1 MAEVVRREVVYV
13 LTAIVV
19 LIMIADYFLAVPEI
33 KSAAAELKTWATI
46 ISTMAL
52 TLGAVNIIR
61 VHGRNVR
68 RRAPGI
74 WYHSA
79 FLIFIF
85 AFLTIL
91 GLTNIDNPSAN
102 PVYKWIFDNA
112 YVSLGQTWYAITGFY
127 IASAAYR
134 AFRARNIDAALLL
147 IAGIFV
153 MLLNA
158 PIGEVIWVQIPV
170 IGRWFND
177 IGQMPAMRTFLIVAA
192 FGILAFGFRTLL
204 GRERGFYGEVAGG

>member
-1 MAEVVRREVVYV
+1 MAEVVRRELVYI

-19 LIMIADYFLAVPEI
+19 IIMIVDFFFAVPAV
-33 KSAAAELKTWATI
+33 SAVAGELRTWATI

-52 TLGAVNIIR
+52 ALGAVNIIR
-61 VHGRNVR
+61 VHSRNVR
-68 RRAPGI
+68 RRTPGV

-79 FLIFIF
+79 WLIFIF
-85 AFLTIL
+85 AFVMLL
-91 GLTNIDNPSAN
+91 GMLDINNPASN
-102 PVYKWIFDNA
+102 PIYKWIFDYS

-134 AFRARNIDAALLL
+134 AFRARNVDAALLL

-153 MLLNA
+153 MLMNA

-177 IGQMPAMRTFLIVAA
+177 VGQVPAMRTFLIVAA
-192 FGILAFGFRTLL
+192 FGLLAFGFRTLL

>member
-1 MAEVVRREVVYV
+1 MAEVVRREVVYA
-13 LTAIVV
+13 LTAIITV
-19 LIMIADYFLAVPEI
+19 IMIADFFLAIPQVN
-33 KSAAAELKTWATI
+33 AVAGELRTWATI

-61 VHGRNVR
+61 VHSRNVR
-68 RRAPGI
+68 KRVPGV

-79 FLIFIF
+79 FLVFIF
-85 AFLTIL
+85 ALVTLL

-102 PVYKWIFDNA
+102 PVYKWLFDHA

-153 MLLNA
+153 MLMNA
-158 PIGEVIWVQIPV
+158 PIGEVIWAQIPA

-177 IGQMPAMRTFLIVAA
+177 VGQVPAMRTFLIVAA
-192 FGILAFGFRTLL
+192 FGLLAFGFRTLL
-204 GRERGFYGEVAGG
+204 GRERGFYGEVA